1 MDSDK
6 ENSSSTADYHADGNA
21 TSSLHESRERGGF
34 THRSCSEMFVFGAYA
49 TEKILG
55 EVGRAPTIQFTGGRV
70 AYNVVDEAS

>member
-1 MDSDK
+1 MNSGK
-6 ENSSSTADYHADGNA
+6 EDSSSNAEYFANGNP
-21 TSSLHESRERGGF
+21 TSLHESREEGGF
-34 THRSCSEMFVFGAYA
+34 THRSCSEVFVFGAYS